1 VLDIPS
7 PNLKK
12 RLFKHTFLKIL
23 GNVDGFAFRS
33 FSVKNLFLQNY
44 DITGRPMTIAIS
56 GIPSSFIDPEPRFSY
71 GKVPHIITSCKLRK
85 QKNVHAVLD
94 ALAMLPKNLS
104 WRYTIIGDG
113 PERSALQKQVRHY
126 QLESWVTFRGTIP
139 REKNIQLMRQADIFI
154 MISSS
159 ETLGMVYLEALAQ
172 GLLTIGSCNTG
183 IDGFIHNKKNGFL
196 CPPGDATS
204 LAQTLMYV
212 LKKHPMQIREN
223 GYQTIINHGVQ
234 STCSQNY
241 LSFIANVLSRHI
253 KK

>member
-1 VLDIPS
+1 
-7 PNLKK
+7 
-12 RLFKHTFLKIL
+12 
-23 GNVDGFAFRS
+23 
-33 FSVKNLFLQNY
+33 
-44 DITGRPMTIAIS
+44 
-56 GIPSSFIDPEPRFSY
+56 
-71 GKVPHIITSCKLRK
+71 
-85 QKNVHAVLD
+85 
-94 ALAMLPKNLS
+94 
-104 WRYTIIGDG
+104 
-113 PERSALQKQVRHY
+113 
-126 QLESWVTFRGTIP
+126 
-139 REKNIQLMRQADIFI
+139 
-154 MISSS
+154 
-159 ETLGMVYLEALAQ
+159 MVYLEALAQ